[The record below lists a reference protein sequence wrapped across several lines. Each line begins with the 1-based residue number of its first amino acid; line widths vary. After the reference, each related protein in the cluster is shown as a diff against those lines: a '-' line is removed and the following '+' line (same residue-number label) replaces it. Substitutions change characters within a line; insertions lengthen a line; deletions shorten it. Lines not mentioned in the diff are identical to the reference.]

1 MPLASPSI
9 YKNITLLIKEFTIMA
24 NLTHTEEQQLLYKAL
39 AYIAN
44 SERTDDFKDFMREQR
59 EAPGAQLAAEM
70 LAWEIYN
77 AV

>member
-1 MPLASPSI
+1 
-9 YKNITLLIKEFTIMA
+9 MA